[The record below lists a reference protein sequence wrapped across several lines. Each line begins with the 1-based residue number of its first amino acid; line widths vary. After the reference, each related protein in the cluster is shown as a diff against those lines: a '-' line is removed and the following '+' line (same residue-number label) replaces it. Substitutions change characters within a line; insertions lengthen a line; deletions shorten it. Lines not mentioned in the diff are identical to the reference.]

1 MRSPAAASPAHAVSA
16 EDYSDPPLGT
26 RSSSYSSSS
35 YSAALARPRRRS
47 LFDLKRMDVIN

>member
-1 MRSPAAASPAHAVSA
+1 VRSPAAASPAHAVSA

-26 RSSSYSSSS
+26 RSSSSSSS

-47 LFDLKRMDVIN
+47 LFDLKRIGRD